1 MDTFWVATV
10 FAFKVYGIST
20 FIVFVVLAIV
30 NILNR
35 FLQEKES

>member
-10 FAFKVYGIST
+10 FAFKVYGISL

-35 FLQEKES
+35 FLQKRES